1 MRMDD
6 FTVIDLICKAPVS
19 LEIKLELLRN
29 LFLNGNSKDDIFKY
43 NDDSIDNI
51 NDLRNLRKE
60 IRRVVNNKLDKSLLK
75 YISKVY
81 SEIDDANN
89 YLKGDEADKELY
101 IYNLHSEWYDTDVFM
116 EKSYNVGLFKNI
128 KEVIDYIKNEEESD
142 DTGEG
147 WYRIE
152 LWKVGDEL
160 TDIYNF
166 YTYGCEVCWFEKMR
180 KEIQENGN
188 IYSLV
193 DKRNY
198 LNSGYID
205 NVGTS
210 FKTGDI
216 ISVDCRPFGPPF
228 YAIVLETKY
237 QYDSCFPNILFQ
249 IPYTDE
255 WSIAPLKSGRFYK
268 DIECGR
274 YYSPLSAL
282 YRARTVTSEELKNID
297 KNLIT
302 FSKKIIGK
310 ESYAEEIYDKWHS
323 YNSDYKNIEAVK
335 EIFGIN

>member
-6 FTVIDLICKAPVS
+6 FALIDLICKAPVS
-19 LEIKLELLRN
+19 LDKKLELLSN
-29 LFLNGNSKDDIFKY
+29 LFLNGNSKEDIFKY
-43 NDDSIDNI
+43 IDDNIDNI
-51 NDLRNLRKE
+51 NDLKNLRKE
-60 IRRVVNNKLDKSLLK
+60 IRRFVKNKLDKSLLK

-116 EKSYNVGLFKNI
+116 EKSYNEGLFKNF
-128 KEVIDYIKNEEESD
+128 KEVIGYIKNEEEPD
-142 DTGEG
+142 DTGES

-152 LWKVGDEL
+152 LWKVGDKL
-160 TDIYNF
+160 SDIYNF

-180 KEIQENGN
+180 KENGN
-188 IYSLV
+188 IYSLP

-205 NVGTS
+205 NVSTS

-228 YAIVLETKY
+228 NAIVLETKH

-255 WSIAPLKSGRFYK
+255 WSIAPLKSGGFYK

-297 KNLIT
+297 ENLIT
-302 FSKKIIGK
+302 FSKKIIRK
-310 ESYAEEIYDKWHS
+310 ESYVEEIYDKWHS
-323 YNSDYKNIEAVK
+323 YNSDYKSIEIVK
-335 EIFGIN
+335 EMFEIN